1 MPRTRTMPTAARLVA
16 ALSLGG
22 LAWLASDMVRPLM
35 PPQTAFGWFN
45 YVNLALGLL
54 CGWFIMGSR
63 AGRGYTEA
71 FGNGLTGVFALVF
84 WAFFAQSFNLMLK
97 QALDKK
103 FEGPV
108 EAIIAIFKNALD
120 YALFLG
126 DVPLI
131 ATLLI
136 GGIVCGLLA
145 EFAARRWS

>member
-1 MPRTRTMPTAARLVA
+1 MPRTKTMPTAARLVA

-35 PPQTAFGWFN
+35 PPETAFGWFN

-71 FGNGLTGVFALVF
+71 FGNGLTGVLALIF

-108 EAIIAIFKNALD
+108 EAIVAIFDNALD
-120 YALFLG
+120 YAQFLG
-126 DVPLI
+126 DAMLI
-131 ATLLI
+131 GTLLG
-136 GGIVCGLLA
+136 GGIICGFLA
-145 EFAARRWS
+145 EFAARRWT